1 MDVILVIYPVLVFLI
16 GPTLIIKSV
25 KMGSQNRTKIVMTII
40 MGTLLVISAIYALM
54 SVLK

>member
-1 MDVILVIYPVLVFLI
+1 MDVILVIYAVLVFLV

-25 KMGSQNRTKIVMTII
+25 KTGSQTRTKMVMTII
-40 MGTLLVISAIYALM
+40 MGTLLVISAIYALI